1 MIIDRTWIKR
11 DNRYVISYIDKDG
24 KRAFYQKY
32 LSHWPTYE
40 YDDNGL
46 LDTWNG
52 KKCNKVFKDAN
63 SYTPNE
69 FDELEFMYKLPKE
82 LLDELKA
89 SRTGRLYTFD
99 IENEFVPGEKPDPI
113 AARHK
118 ITSISLVGPDL
129 SVIVFALKNMGQDS
143 QELFKKRYL
152 SFIESNE
159 YATHLMNV
167 NKWKPK
173 VLYQYFATEEEL
185 LKHWFTIIMP
195 KIGMLAGWN
204 SQRYDYCYLVNRIM
218 NVFGKGIAYSMIRK
232 ASPTG
237 ELTYVSWEELDGTRI
252 RVPAPS
258 HMAIIDYMELVKQYD
273 YILRPYESYSLDW
286 VGEHAVKA
294 NKVKYSGTAKNL
306 QELYEKDPEWYFY
319 YNAVDS
325 LIVQLIHYRLKC
337 LQAPC
342 AVSSIT
348 LVPLLRA
355 TGQIALTTAN
365 IFYEFYND
373 NKHVVW
379 NYDEID
385 RVKIPYEGAFCGAV
399 PGLWLYTVCDDFK
412 SLYPT
417 QVRTCNLSFENV
429 HKKIMGPDSL
439 GRYTEVPWTN
449 PELEEF
455 KKDPKY
461 FVSVNGT
468 VYHNDRDYAFRKMQT
483 RFMNYREKFK
493 YTGQRLDSELLV
505 EIDRLIKEK
514 KENTKGTN

>member
-1 MIIDRTWIKR
+1 MIIDRTWIKK

-32 LSHWPTYE
+32 FSHWSTYE

-82 LLDELKA
+82 LLEEFKA

-113 AARHK
+113 TAKHK

-129 SVIVFALKNMGQDS
+129 SVIVFALKNMNKDS
-143 QELFKKRYL
+143 QELFKKRYM
-152 SFIESNE
+152 SFIEGNE

-185 LKHWFTIIMP
+185 LKHWFTVIMP

-204 SQRYDYCYLVNRIM
+204 SNRYDYCYLVNRIM
-218 NVFGKGIAYSMIRK
+218 NVFGKGVAYSMIKK

-237 ELTYVSWEELDGTRI
+237 ELTYISWEEMDGTRI
-252 RVPAPS
+252 KAPAPS

-286 VGEHAVKA
+286 VGEHAIKA
-294 NKVKYSGTAKNL
+294 NKVKYSGIAKNL

-429 HKKIMGPDSL
+429 HKKIVGPDSL
-439 GRYTEVPWTN
+439 GRYVEVPWTKE
-449 PELEEF
+449 ELEEF

-514 KENTKGTN
+514 KENS

>member
-1 MIIDRTWIKR
+1 M
-11 DNRYVISYIDKDG
+11 
-24 KRAFYQKY
+24 
-32 LSHWPTYE
+32 
-40 YDDNGL
+40 
-46 LDTWNG
+46 
-52 KKCNKVFKDAN
+52 
-63 SYTPNE
+63 
-69 FDELEFMYKLPKE
+69 
-82 LLDELKA
+82 
-89 SRTGRLYTFD
+89 
-99 IENEFVPGEKPDPI
+99 
-113 AARHK
+113 
-118 ITSISLVGPDL
+118 
-129 SVIVFALKNMGQDS
+129 
-143 QELFKKRYL
+143 
-152 SFIESNE
+152 
-159 YATHLMNV
+159 
-167 NKWKPK
+167 
-173 VLYQYFATEEEL
+173 
-185 LKHWFTIIMP
+185 
-195 KIGMLAGWN
+195 
-204 SQRYDYCYLVNRIM
+204 
-218 NVFGKGIAYSMIRK
+218 
-232 ASPTG
+232 
-237 ELTYVSWEELDGTRI
+237 
-252 RVPAPS
+252 
-258 HMAIIDYMELVKQYD
+258 
-273 YILRPYESYSLDW
+273 DW

-429 HKKIMGPDSL
+429 HKNMVGPDSL
-439 GRYTEVPWTN
+439 GRYIEVPWTKQ
-449 PELEEF
+449 EIEEF

-461 FVSVNGT
+461 FVSVNGIALHKSNR
-468 VYHNDRDYAFRKMQT
+468 VV
-483 RFMNYREKFK
+483 
-493 YTGQRLDSELLV
+493 LLV
-505 EIDRLIKEK
+505 I
-514 KENTKGTN
+514 